1 MRSSSDPRLNYLCA
15 NFVSFAAPT
24 APLDAYD
31 AAQSLLPE
39 IARPLQK
46 YLRITR
52 QQPRHST
59 DSVLAHLATC
69 LR

>member
-1 MRSSSDPRLNYLCA
+1 MFSLSTIQYH
-15 NFVSFAAPT
+15 FHSFAAPT